1 MKEPIFGIVLC
12 GVEQNVVTSFS
23 MAETILSSPGTS
35 NISMINHIRE
45 KVFGDR
51 GPIRNL
57 SPVNSHELDQNALRT
72 SSRDTDIP
80 EVSIPFIRLIQRE
93 TPNLVTFCWSPVD
106 QAPWERAGHVAVV
119 SNGDSSVCEAS
130 LFALVRNFV
139 GHVTTSAFMGQSLM
153 DAFPGLLEDLWKL
166 DDQFATLSMGVSR
179 LVLPR
184 LSTAYSARDRLLYA
198 LGVFHEAF
206 SAWEDG
212 MDSGDEF
219 RDFEDTSDL
228 VREHIHT
235 FRKIGLSATASAPGH
250 LSLLWAMNAR
260 AATIVFWSILRIF
273 ADQTLLN
280 DIRKEITP
288 YAKAF
293 RPSLEETGFPFQE
306 PPRLSIDVDGLYNS
320 CPLLKASYYET
331 LRLDSA
337 PLFFR
342 KLASDISLA
351 ESAED
356 ARNAGLARPRTYKIQ
371 KDGNI
376 TIPHGIFHK
385 DTEYFSN
392 PEEYDPLRFIQEDPE
407 TGAKKAHMHTIKPVR
422 GTFEYDSCMSSERE
436 ILPFI
441 AAIVALWDIEPTSDK
456 RLPIPGHKP
465 ASVIFLPTKDIRVHL
480 KCRV

>member
-1 MKEPIFGIVLC
+1 MKEPIFSIVLY
-12 GVEQNVVTSFS
+12 GVKQEVVTSYS
-23 MAETILSSPGTS
+23 MAESILSSPGSST
-35 NISMINHIRE
+35 ISMLNHIRE
-45 KVFGDR
+45 KVFCDR

-57 SPVNSHELDQNALRT
+57 SPASRRELDQNALRF
-72 SSRDTDIP
+72 SSRNTNMS
-80 EVSIPFIRLIQRE
+80 EVSAPFIRLIQRE

-106 QAPWERAGHVAVV
+106 QTPWERGSHVTVV
-119 SNGDSSVCEAS
+119 GNGNSSVCEAN
-130 LFALVRNFV
+130 LFALIRNFV
-139 GHVTTSAFMGQSLM
+139 GHITTSTFMGQSLM
-153 DAFPGLLEDLWKL
+153 EVFPGLLDDIWKL
-166 DDQFATLSMGVSR
+166 DDQFLTLSMGIPR
-179 LVLPR
+179 LVLPG
-184 LSTAYSARDRLLYA
+184 LSTAYAARERLLHA

-212 MDSGDEF
+212 MDTGDTF
-219 RDFEDTSDL
+219 RDFDDTSEL
-228 VREHIHT
+228 VREHVQT

-273 ADQTLLN
+273 SDQTLLK
-280 DIRKEITP
+280 DVRKEMAP
-288 YAKAF
+288 HAKVF

-306 PPRLSIDVDGLYNS
+306 PPRLSIDVDGLYDS

-337 PLFFR
+337 PFSIR
-342 KLASDISLA
+342 KLTSDISLT

-356 ARNAGLARPRTYKIQ
+356 ARNAGLPRPRTYKIQ
-371 KDGNI
+371 KGENI

-392 PEEYDPLRFIQEDPE
+392 PEQYDPLRFIRTDPE
-407 TGAKKAHMHTIKPVR
+407 TGAKNAHMHTIRPVG
-422 GTFEYDSCMSSERE
+422 GTFEYDSCMSSEKE

-441 AAIVALWDIEPTSDK
+441 AAIVALWEIEPKSDK

-465 ASVIFLPTKDIRVHL
+465 ASVAFLPTKDIRVNL
-480 KCRV
+480 RCRV